1 MEWLASFF
9 QDVVPVLIVIGIS
22 GSGIAVAIIGAIISW
37 IQDRNQ
43 RRVRARVEQAEH
55 QAFIEGP
62 EAALQSKI
70 RELAASHEGLLERTQ
85 EISKVIEESRTTIAM
100 GRLFNLYSQQIE
112 QYQQQ
117 TRARATWSFIF
128 AIISMS
134 AGLGFIFWG
143 GIVMLSG
150 TEPIQLTAGGAISA
164 IGGAISAFIVK
175 TFLDVHRQSITQLNR
190 YFQQPVIND
199 HILMA

>member
-85 EISKVIEESRTTIAM
+85 EIRKVIEESRTTIAM

-117 TRARATWSFIF
+117 TRARAT
-128 AIISMS
+128 
-134 AGLGFIFWG
+134 
-143 GIVMLSG
+143 
-150 TEPIQLTAGGAISA
+150 
-164 IGGAISAFIVK
+164 
-175 TFLDVHRQSITQLNR
+175 
-190 YFQQPVIND
+190 
-199 HILMA
+199 